1 MLKAEK
7 RQSFDEILF
16 KRIRNIVY
24 LRMDHNMIDNE
35 MIYLIATQWNH
46 CLKLLEIDC
55 RYAYRNFQFS
65 YDRPGEIQNGNH
77 KKTWFWVR
85 AGFGFR
91 PVLDSGQVWIQASF
105 EFEAKIQFRCSG
117 LGSFQH
123 KVSAN

>member
-77 KKTWFWVR
+77 KKNLVLDPGRFWIPASFR
-85 AGFGFR
+85 FG
-91 PVLDSGQVWIQASF
+91 PGLDSGQF
-105 EFEAKIQFRCSG
+105 
-117 LGSFQH
+117 
-123 KVSAN
+123 